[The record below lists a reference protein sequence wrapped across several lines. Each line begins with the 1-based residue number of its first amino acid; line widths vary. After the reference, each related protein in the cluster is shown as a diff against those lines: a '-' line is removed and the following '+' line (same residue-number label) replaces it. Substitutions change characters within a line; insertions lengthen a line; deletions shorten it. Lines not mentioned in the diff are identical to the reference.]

1 MLDYKAMYR
10 RAGEIFKELK
20 SETRPRD
27 LVKQMSGGQRQ
38 AVAIARTMLSEAKI
52 VLMDEPTAA
61 ISVRQVAEVLNLIR
75 HLRDRGIAV
84 VLISHR
90 MPDVFTVADRVIVMR
105 RGRKVADKP
114 IAASSPEEVTGLIT
128 GAIEQVMIDARV
140 TIARNE
146 GRRWQSPLIRRSTRS
161 SRAGF
166 RRYSGSQTFWVLLA
180 VILACIFL
188 SFATNSFATTK
199 NLYNIT
205 RNVTFVAIIAL
216 GMTMVIITGGIDLS
230 VGSVLC
236 LCSMV
241 LAVVM
246 HAGYSIEV
254 GIAASI
260 GTALV
265 VGAFNGVLIAYLGFP
280 PFVVTLGMLSIARS
294 LAMVASN
301 NTVVFQ
307 FGPDHDKLLALGGGA
322 WFFGIANPVLYMI
335 VLALLTGFVLR
346 WTKFGRH
353 IFAIGG
359 NEHAATLTG
368 VPVRPIKVAVYMIS
382 ALSAGIAGIIQTGW
396 LGAVTTN
403 IGAGMELQVIAAAVI
418 GGANLAG
425 GVGTAFGALIGAALI
440 EVIRNSLGLLGI
452 NAFWQGTFIGGAIML
467 AVLFDRVRNFRQ
479 SE

>member
-1 MLDYKAMYR
+1 MAVTLDQTIA
-10 RAGEIFKELK
+10 
-20 SETRPRD
+20 
-27 LVKQMSGGQRQ
+27 QRE
-38 AVAIARTMLSEAKI
+38 RSRLSEF
-52 VLMDEPTAA
+52 V
-61 ISVRQVAEVLNLIR
+61 
-75 HLRDRGIAV
+75 
-84 VLISHR
+84 
-90 MPDVFTVADRVIVMR
+90 
-105 RGRKVADKP
+105 
-114 IAASSPEEVTGLIT
+114 
-128 GAIEQVMIDARV
+128 
-140 TIARNE
+140 
-146 GRRWQSPLIRRSTRS
+146 
-161 SRAGF
+161 
-166 RRYSGSQTFWVLLA
+166 GSQTFWVLIA
-180 VILACIFL
+180 VILACLFL
-188 SFATNSFATTK
+188 SVATDSFATAK

-216 GMTMVIITGGIDLS
+216 GMTLVIITGGIDLS

-241 LAVVM
+241 LAVTM
-246 HAGYSIEV
+246 HAGYGIEI
-254 GIAASI
+254 GIAAAI

-265 VGAFNGVLIAYLGFP
+265 VGAFNGVMIAYLDFP
-280 PFVVTLGMLSIARS
+280 PFVVTLGMLSVARS

-322 WFFGIANPVLYMI
+322 WFLGIANPVLYMVI
-335 VLALLTGFVLR
+335 LALLTGFVLR
-346 WTKFGRH
+346 WTRFGRY

-368 VPVRPIKVAVYMIS
+368 VPVRSIKVAVYMIS
-382 ALSAGIAGIIQTGW
+382 ALSAGIAGIVQTGW

-425 GVGTAFGALIGAALI
+425 GLGTAFGALVGAALI

-452 NAFWQGTFIGGAIML
+452 NAFWQGTFIGGAIVL
-467 AVLFDRVRNFRQ
+467 AVLFDRIRNLRQ

>member
-1 MLDYKAMYR
+1 MAITLDQTI
-10 RAGEIFKELK
+10 GQ
-20 SETRPRD
+20 
-27 LVKQMSGGQRQ
+27 KQRSWLATILGG
-38 AVAIARTMLSEAKI
+38 
-52 VLMDEPTAA
+52 
-61 ISVRQVAEVLNLIR
+61 
-75 HLRDRGIAV
+75 
-84 VLISHR
+84 
-90 MPDVFTVADRVIVMR
+90 
-105 RGRKVADKP
+105 
-114 IAASSPEEVTGLIT
+114 
-128 GAIEQVMIDARV
+128 
-140 TIARNE
+140 
-146 GRRWQSPLIRRSTRS
+146 
-161 SRAGF
+161 
-166 RRYSGSQTFWVLLA
+166 QTFWVLIA

-188 SFATNSFATTK
+188 SMATDSFATAK
-199 NLYNIT
+199 NIYNIT

-216 GMTMVIITGGIDLS
+216 GMTLVIITGGIDLS

-246 HAGYSIEV
+246 HAGYSIEI

-265 VGAFNGVLIAYLGFP
+265 VGAFNGLLIAYLGFP

-322 WFFGIANPVLYMI
+322 WFFGIANPVLYMV
-335 VLALLTGFVLR
+335 VLALMTGFVLR
-346 WTKFGRH
+346 WTKFGRYV
-353 IFAIGG
+353 FAIGG

-368 VPVRPIKVAVYMIS
+368 VPVQRIKVIVYMIS

-452 NAFWQGTFIGGAIML
+452 NAFWQGSFIGGAIVL
-467 AVLFDRVRNFRQ
+467 AVLFDRIRNLRRD
-479 SE
+479 E